1 MKKTTKN
8 TLNNPPKTKVT
19 MQDIADRLGISKNS
33 VSQALS
39 GKDGVSE
46 ETRRTVVRTAAE
58 MGYAYSENRG
68 RRREDSAQ
76 ESGSIALIA
85 SDFAFSQ
92 KGFFGEIYLT
102 IEDEA
107 ARRGKNLLI
116 QSVSRQA
123 ADSLTLPSFIESGGV
138 EGVLILSHITTGY
151 IRKVIDTGIPTV
163 LIDHHHP
170 FIRTDCILTNNRFS
184 AYEAVRHLA
193 ELGHSRLGFIGN
205 TALSPSYDERL
216 DGFRLA
222 QRELGL
228 PESDESWIVRNA
240 EEDSE
245 FVGRLVRR
253 LEASDRM
260 PTAWFCVNDGFGYY
274 LNSALQQAGL
284 RVPQDV
290 SVVSFDNGY
299 LSRLA
304 VPPITT
310 LDVDLALYGRR
321 AVARLL
327 ERIERPDEP
336 FTELLLPTKLLT
348 RGSSGP
354 APDAE
359 QAAEAA
365 NAAAS
370 RGMRG

>member
-1 MKKTTKN
+1 MDQTNKN
-8 TLNNPPKTKVT
+8 TPTYTSKSKVT
-19 MQDIADRLGISKNS
+19 MQDIADQLGISKNS
-33 VSQALS
+33 VSQALA

-46 ETRRTVVRTAAE
+46 ETRRTIVRTAAE

-68 RRREDSAQ
+68 RRREEPPQ

-107 ARRGKNLLI
+107 AKRGKTLLI

-123 ADSLTLPSFIESGGV
+123 ADSLTLPSFIENGSV
-138 EGVLILSHITTGY
+138 EGVLILSHITTDY
-151 IRKVIDTGIPTV
+151 IRKVLDTGIPAV

-170 FIRTDCILTNNRFS
+170 FIQADCILTNNRFS
-184 AYEAVRHLA
+184 AYEAVHHLA
-193 ELGHSRLGFIGN
+193 RLGHKRLGFIGN

-228 PESDESWIVRNA
+228 PESHEAWIVRDA

-245 FVGRLVRR
+245 FVGRLVQR
-253 LEASDRM
+253 LAAAENM

-274 LNSALQQAGL
+274 LNTALQQAGL

-321 AVARLL
+321 AVARLI
-327 ERIERPDEP
+327 ERIEQPDEP
-336 FTELLLPTKLLT
+336 FTELLLPTKLLV

-354 APDAE
+354 APE
-359 QAAEAA
+359 SGQAAEAS
-365 NAAAS
+365 AARRT
-370 RGMRG
+370 RGS